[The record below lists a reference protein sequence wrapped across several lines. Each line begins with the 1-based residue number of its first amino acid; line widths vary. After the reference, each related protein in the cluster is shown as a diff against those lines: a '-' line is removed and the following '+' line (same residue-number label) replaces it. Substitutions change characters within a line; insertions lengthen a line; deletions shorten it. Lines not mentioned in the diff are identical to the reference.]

1 MTPEMTSE
9 RLLQAFTD
17 ILRGLLGDDTL
28 SLACDTRRH
37 EVPGWDS
44 FSYVNFIVAVE
55 MQYGVKFRVAD
66 VESFQTVGEIA
77 ERTMALMQTRR
88 K

>member
-1 MTPEMTSE
+1 MTPEQ
-9 RLLQAFTD
+9 LLQPFSE
-17 ILRGLLGDDTL
+17 ILRGLLGDDTV
-28 SLACDTRRH
+28 SLGAATRRH

-44 FSYVNFIVAVE
+44 FNYVNFIVAVE
-55 MQYGVKFRVAD
+55 MQFGVKFNVAD

-77 ERTMALMQTRR
+77 NRTVALLQS